1 MCNRISKN
9 GIQDGRPRKTV
20 AACVFW
26 KICEY
31 SEKYCNKIKLTDI
44 CKKQDELAEM
54 SIGEAQKHFE
64 CIPETIKKFYH

>member
-1 MCNRISKN
+1 MIEMCNRISKN

-31 SEKYCNKIKLTDI
+31 SSNYNLKIKLSDI
-44 CKKQDELAEM
+44 CRKPDELE
-54 SIGEAQKHFE
+54 
-64 CIPETIKKFYH
+64 